1 MPFLKKLSTFRKLT
15 DQCSPISWH
24 EFLQLNKSWSY
35 RFPLKKMIIVGFIHQ
50 MNGATKVKQ
59 MQKLIKSEAK
69 SHSV

>member
-1 MPFLKKLSTFRKLT
+1 MFTYKLARVLTAQQKLV
-15 DQCSPISWH
+15 
-24 EFLQLNKSWSY
+24 LY

-59 MQKLIKSEAK
+59 MQKLTKSEAK